1 MALYTGPQG
10 LPDQDQGFEVP
21 DSPVCL
27 WPHPRRRA
35 GVPESLCIS
44 ADQGVRD
51 AIWSPHELRRFWRN
65 PLVSLSGRGG
75 GGSSQSLPQL
85 VDSEALRPPDSKLS
99 KGESRAASGSCFNS
113 SPSGTSWGS
122 GGRAEG
128 RENSL

>member
-1 MALYTGPQG
+1 M
-10 LPDQDQGFEVP
+10 
-21 DSPVCL
+21 
-27 WPHPRRRA
+27 
-35 GVPESLCIS
+35 PESLCIS

-128 RENSL
+128 RACEAGAPLAHVMFGMTFFMSFLDILISS